1 MSQTIPLDF
10 VTPLVW
16 PENLAKTPRG
26 RQNNL
31 NGFPPTLTLVDALRF
46 IEEEVQALSPTKATI
61 TSHVEYLSNERL
73 RTKEINNPAV
83 SLKLSIS
90 GQHFIFACDRWLLIT
105 HNLYAI
111 SATIRNLRQIAQF
124 GTADA
129 QQLMQPYLVQSAAP
143 VVAQRVA
150 TGDEPWM
157 QTLGLGAT
165 ATVEDANAI
174 YRARA
179 KILQDDVEALMHLN
193 AAIEQARQFF
203 GSKG

>member
-1 MSQTIPLDF
+1 MSQF
-10 VTPLVW
+10 TPLEFSTPLIW
-16 PENLAKTPRG
+16 PEAQVKTPRG

-31 NGFPPTLTLVDALRF
+31 NGFPPSVTLADALRY
-46 IEEEVQALSPTKATI
+46 IEEEVQALSPTKAII
-61 TSHVEYLSNERL
+61 TSHVEYLNNDRL
-73 RTKEINNPAV
+73 RSKEITNSAA

-90 GQHFIFACDRWLLIT
+90 GQYFLFACDRWLLIT

-124 GTADA
+124 GVADT
-129 QQLMQPYLVQSAAP
+129 QHLMQPYLVQSPTSVAP
-143 VVAQRVA
+143 QRNA

-157 QTLGLGAT
+157 QTLGLGST

-179 KILQDDVEALMHLN
+179 KILQNDAEALMHLN